1 MSAVMEK
8 APFGADL
15 PPWPVVDF
23 TSFGPVEVQPLSRIQ
38 GLTAG
43 FLSRN
48 WVTIPHVTHQDDA
61 DLTALEAHR
70 QRLAGQAEGGKAPSS
85 LAYFAKALVSALK
98 AFPKFNASLDASGK
112 QLVLKKYFHVGIAI
126 DTPKGLVVGVVRDC
140 DKKGVTEIAA
150 SIADLSTRARG
161 RGLPMSDMEG
171 GCMSISSLGGIGG
184 TGFTPIVNAPEVA
197 ILGITKAQWKPAR
210 GPDDS
215 IEWQLKVPLSL
226 SYDHRV
232 INGAD
237 AARFLR
243 HVDEVLSDPAA
254 LEAA

>member
-1 MSAVMEK
+1 MDASTIATGVP
-8 APFGADL
+8 A
-15 PPWPVVDF
+15 WPAVDF
-23 TSFGPVEVQPLSRIQ
+23 AAFGEVEVKPLSRIQ

-61 DLTALEAHR
+61 DITALEAWRTHQAQVR
-70 QRLAGQAEGGKAPSS
+70 PGQPKLSTLAF
-85 LAYFAKALVSALK
+85 FAKGLVSCLQ
-98 AFPKFNASLDASGK
+98 AFPQFNASLDATGRN
-112 QLVLKKYFHVGIAI
+112 LVLKKYFNIGIAI
-126 DTPKGLVVGVVRDC
+126 DTPRGLVVGVVRDC
-140 DKKGVTEIAA
+140 ERKSVAA
-150 SIADLSTRARG
+150 IADAVAALSAKARS
-161 RGLPMSDMEG
+161 RGLPMTDMEG

-197 ILGITKAQWKPAR
+197 ILGITKAEWKPRR
-210 GPDDS
+210 GAGDA
-215 IEWQLKVPLSL
+215 IEWRLKAPLSL

-243 HVDEVLSDPAA
+243 HLDEVLATPEQ
-254 LEAA
+254 L